1 MRSRYKISDSHED
14 ALYFTTSSIVEWIPV
29 FTCNDHFEIIMRS
42 LNFYCKEKRIKLY
55 AYVIMENHLHLIV
68 SGSQLSEVMKS
79 FKSYTSRELI
89 ENMKMKN
96 WTWMLNQFAY
106 FKKRYKTESSYQ
118 IWQEGYHPQMIGDE
132 KMLMQKIEYI
142 HANPVRRGYVEK
154 PEYWKYSSA
163 GYFLAHRAGLVEV
176 DELRF

>member
-1 MRSRYKISDSHED
+1 MRSRYKTLNSLDNV
-14 ALYFTTSSIVEWIPV
+14 LYFTTSSIVEWIPV
-29 FTCNDHFEIIMRS
+29 FTCNDHFEIITRS
-42 LNFYCKEKRIKLY
+42 LNFYRKEKRMKLY

-68 SGSQLSEVMKS
+68 SGGQLPEVMKS
-79 FKSYTSRELI
+79 FKSFTSRELI
-89 ENMKMKN
+89 ESMKMKN
-96 WTWMLNQFAY
+96 RTWMLNQFAY
-106 FKKRYKTESSYQ
+106 FKKRHKTESSYQ

-163 GYFLAHRAGLVEV
+163 GYFIAHKAGMVEV
-176 DELRF
+176 DELTF